1 LSGSLL
7 PHGEGTPALVLCH
20 GAFTSPQGK
29 TAHGLLRFGRI
40 YEVRGVVDREVAGRS
55 ASDVDPDFPDVPVFE
70 SVEEALEEVKAEVLL
85 IGAAPPGGRL
95 TEEWRREVVA
105 AIKAGLDVVSGLH
118 EFLSEDPE
126 ISRLAEERGV
136 KLVDV
141 RRPRRELFRVADGS
155 VRDVDATVVLTMGT
169 DCAVGKM
176 SAALELRDRLRD
188 MGVEAAFLATG
199 QTGIMVGAEEGVV
212 VDRMPGDFMAGAV
225 EKLVVDLAEEY
236 EVILV
241 EGQGALSHPAY
252 SGVAL
257 AILHGCWPDAVVLVH
272 DPERERRDGFPRFEV
287 PDPEAEIAL
296 IESLSRAEV
305 VSVALREYDRELAD
319 RLSEEGYIVER
330 LGELSGTAR
339 RIEEL
344 HRMGR

>member
-1 LSGSLL
+1 MSGRL
-7 PHGEGTPALVLCH
+7 PPHERGTRALVLCH

-40 YEVRGVVDREVAGRS
+40 YEVVGVVDREAGVRS
-55 ASDVDPDFPDVPVFE
+55 ARDVDSDFPDVPVFG
-70 SVEEALEEVKAEVLL
+70 SVEEALERVEAEVLV

-95 TEEWRREVVA
+95 TEEWRAEVRE
-105 AIKAGLDVVSGLH
+105 AIRAGLDVVSGLH

-126 ISRLAEERGV
+126 LSRLAERHGV
-136 KLVDV
+136 RLVDV
-141 RRPRRELFRVADGS
+141 RKPRRELFRVADGS
-155 VRDVDATVVLTMGT
+155 ARDVDATVVLTMGT

-199 QTGIMVGAEEGVV
+199 QTGILVGAEEGVV

-225 EKLVVDLAEEY
+225 ERLVVDLAERY
-236 EVILV
+236 EVIVV

-252 SGVAL
+252 SGVTL

-272 DPERERRDGFPRFEV
+272 DPGRERRDGFPRFRV
-287 PDPEAEIAL
+287 PSPEAEIAL
-296 IESLSRAEV
+296 IRSLCRAEV
-305 VSVALREYDRELAD
+305 VSVALNGYDRELAD
-319 RLSEEGYIVER
+319 RLSREGYVVER

-339 RIEEL
+339 RLAEL
-344 HRMGR
+344 HRTGR